1 MKIYTRTGDAGQT
14 GLFGGPRVHKDD
26 IRVTAYGEL
35 DEANACVGLALAHCR
50 DPELTAIL
58 TPIQNELLDVGAVVA
73 TPPEGQ
79 DTLHKRMTL
88 PLDEARV
95 AQLEAVMDRL
105 DAQLAPLKTF
115 ILPGGTPLA
124 AALHLCRT
132 TIRRA
137 ERALVA
143 LHRQQPV
150 APLLLTYVNRLS
162 DLFFMLARVANARAG
177 VPEPTWT
184 PRRPDNPAQ

>member
-26 IRVTAYGEL
+26 IRVAAYGEL
-35 DEANACVGLALAHCR
+35 DDANACIGVALAHCR

-58 TPIQNELLDVGAVVA
+58 TPIQSELFDVGAVVA

-79 DTLHKRMTL
+79 AALHKRMAN

-105 DAQLAPLKTF
+105 EVGLAPLKTF
-115 ILPGGTPLA
+115 ILPGGTVLA
-124 AALHLCRT
+124 AALHQCRT
-132 TIRRA
+132 SIRRA
-137 ERALVA
+137 ERAVVG
-143 LHRQQPV
+143 LHRQE
-150 APLLLTYVNRLS
+150 PLPAILLTYINRLS

-177 VPEPTWT
+177 IPEPTWN
-184 PRRPDNPAQ
+184 PRRPENPAA